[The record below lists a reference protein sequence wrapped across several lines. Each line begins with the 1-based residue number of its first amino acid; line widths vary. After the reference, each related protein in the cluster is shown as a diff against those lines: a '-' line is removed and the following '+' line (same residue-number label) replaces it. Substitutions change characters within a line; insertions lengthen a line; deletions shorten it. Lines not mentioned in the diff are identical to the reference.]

1 MSDDLQVQAEVR
13 LKDSLSAPAS
23 KALRGVSSEAR
34 RVSAQAGKDAAAFK
48 GTADALARVGR
59 EGKQAARS
67 LEGIPLAVARIGHSP
82 FAAATRGLQQ
92 MERNARRTTQEV
104 SRMSRVMRGVGGA
117 VGQAGGVL
125 RGQAA
130 AMAGGVVTAG
140 SAMHLVSMD
149 SRYAAMKGHAN
160 MTEDE
165 AAAFRRSV
173 QHTAG
178 STLVSE
184 SDAMT
189 LAEVMQDRIGDK
201 DFYTKNLALFAKAQK
216 GSGAT
221 AESMGEFGLLLH
233 NMGIRDPKEV
243 ERALSG
249 GMSIGDKG
257 SFTMRDLSTYG
268 LSAASTYKGM
278 GRKGKDALFEIDTA
292 LQLAR
297 QSKGSSAEAGT
308 SVDAF
313 LRELLNPERQKKL
326 KRAGIKLRNKDGSF
340 RSILDIQKDI
350 AKRTGGDINKFAK
363 LGFSGESLP
372 AMMAMLSEYRQNKN
386 FDFLNK
392 YKTTGDEGTLDRK
405 WRANTDT
412 IDSALT
418 AIGNSWAQTMDSL
431 FTEPLKK
438 ASRYI
443 VEMGEGTRNTSVAL
457 GALAAVALALFAKFK
472 AAQALFR
479 LGGKLLGKGGGAA
492 LEGAVKGAGGG
503 AQGASAALA
512 TAQSQKKNIINAVK
526 KDIAKGKMA
535 PLTGVVAADGGIA
548 SGLPAAVP
556 QAAKAAAKG
565 GFVPGAKA
573 LLKGG
578 ALNALFAGAEVAA
591 TELDDSLTRAQK
603 NEAHTETAGGLA
615 GALAGGKAGA
625 MALGALGSLAGPIGT
640 AIGGAIG
647 GLGGGIAGYFGGS
660 WVGKKLGGW
669 FFGDDDEAAPAP
681 QPENGAQNAP
691 DIARTVL
698 QAAQIM
704 QNQPLAATLNIQ
716 LEMDGEVIARKVEQV
731 QLRQATRR

>member
-23 KALRGVSSEAR
+23 KALRGVSSESR

-104 SRMSRVMRGVGGA
+104 SRMSRVMRGMGGA

-130 AMAGGVVTAG
+130 SLAGGVVAAG
-140 SAMHLVSMD
+140 SAMQVVDMD
-149 SRYAAMKGHAN
+149 ARNTALKANAN
-160 MTEDE
+160 MTPKEF
-165 AAAFRRSV
+165 AAFKRAR
-173 QHTAG
+173 QQAA
-178 STLVSE
+178 STSLVAE
-184 SDAMT
+184 SDVQAI
-189 LAEVMQDRIGDK
+189 AEVVQDITGDRA
-201 DFYTKNLALFAKAQK
+201 FYTTSLAVMAKAQK
-216 GSGAT
+216 ASGSDARSVGTMSAV
-221 AESMGEFGLLLH
+221 LH
-233 NMGIRDPKEV
+233 DIGITDPKEL
-243 ERALSG
+243 ERAYSGLALQGDRGAYTLGDITKYGGGVLSMYSALGHG
-249 GMSIGDKG
+249 GKQG
-257 SFTMRDLSTYG
+257 
-268 LSAASTYKGM
+268 A
-278 GRKGKDALFEIDTA
+278 FEANTA
-292 LQLAR
+292 LQLAM
-297 QSKGSSAEAGT
+297 STTKNAAT
-308 SVDAF
+308 ATTAVDAF
-313 LRELLNPERQKKL
+313 LRDLQNKEIQKKL
-326 KRAGIKLRNKDGSF
+326 KKAKINVFDKQGNF
-340 RSILDIQKDI
+340 RSLTDIQKEI
-350 AKRTGGDINKFAK
+350 LSRTGGDLRKFNR
-363 LGFSGESLP
+363 LGFTDEAKR
-372 AMMAMLSEYRQNKN
+372 AMTFAMGQYKQSRN
-386 FDFLNK
+386 FDFMDK
-392 YKTTGDEGTLDRK
+392 YGVTGDEGTLDRK
-405 WRANTDT
+405 WRENSES
-412 IDSALT
+412 ISSGLT
-418 AIGNSWAQTMDSL
+418 AVGNSWSRLMDSML
-431 FTEPLKK
+431 TEPLRK
-438 ASRYI
+438 ASKYI
-443 VEMGEGTRNTSVAL
+443 VEMGEDTRNTAVAL

-472 AAQALFR
+472 AAQALFK
-479 LGGKLLGKGGGAA
+479 LGGKLLGKGGGTA
-492 LEGAVKGAGGG
+492 LEGATKGA
-503 AQGASAALA
+503 AGASAALA
-512 TAQSQKKNIINAVK
+512 AAQSQKKNIINAVK

-556 QAAKAAAKG
+556 QAAKAATKG

-615 GALAGGKAGA
+615 GSLALAKAGA
-625 MALGALGSLAGPIGT
+625 IGGAALGSLLGPIGT

>member
-1 MSDDLQVQAEVR
+1 MSDDLQVQAELR
-13 LKDSLSAPAS
+13 LKDNLSAPAS

-48 GTADALARVGR
+48 GTADALARVGK

-130 AMAGGVVTAG
+130 SLAGGVVAAG
-140 SAMHLVSMD
+140 SAMQVVDMD
-149 SRYAAMKGHAN
+149 ARNTALKANAN
-160 MTEDE
+160 MTPKEF
-165 AAAFRRSV
+165 AAFKRAR
-173 QHTAG
+173 QQAA
-178 STLVSE
+178 STSLVSE
-184 SDAMT
+184 SDVQT
-189 LAEVMQDRIGDK
+189 IAEVVQDITGDRA
-201 DFYTKNLALFAKAQK
+201 FYSNSLAVMAKAQK
-216 GSGAT
+216 ASGSDARSVGTMSAV
-221 AESMGEFGLLLH
+221 LH
-233 NMGIRDPKEV
+233 DIGITDPKEL
-243 ERALSG
+243 ERAYSG
-249 GMSIGDKG
+249 LALQGDKG
-257 SFTMRDLSTYG
+257 AYTLGDITKYGGGVLSMY
-268 LSAASTYKGM
+268 SALGH
-278 GRKGKDALFEIDTA
+278 GGKQGAFEANTA
-292 LQLAR
+292 LQLAM
-297 QSKGSSAEAGT
+297 STTKNAAT
-308 SVDAF
+308 ATTAVDAF
-313 LRELLNPERQKKL
+313 MRDLQNKEVQKKL
-326 KRAGIKLRNKDGSF
+326 KKAKINVFDKQGNF
-340 RSILDIQKDI
+340 RSLTDIQKDI
-350 AKRTGGDINKFAK
+350 LTRTGGDLRKFNR
-363 LGFSGESLP
+363 LGITDEGKR
-372 AMMAMLSEYRQNKN
+372 AMTFAMGQYKKDRN
-386 FDFLNK
+386 FDFMDK
-392 YKTTGDEGTLDRK
+392 YNVTGDEGTLDRK
-405 WRANTDT
+405 WRENSES
-412 IDSALT
+412 ISSGLT
-418 AIGNSWAQTMDSL
+418 ALGNSWSQIMDSL
-431 FTEPLKK
+431 LTEPLRK
-438 ASRYI
+438 ASKYI

-479 LGGKLLGKGGGAA
+479 LGG
-492 LEGAVKGAGGG
+492 

-512 TAQSQKKNIINAVK
+512 TAQAQKKTLVNAIK

-535 PLTGVVAADGGIA
+535 PITGVVAADGGIA

-556 QAAKAAAKG
+556 QAAKAAAKS
-565 GFVPGAKA
+565 GFVPSAKA

-578 ALNALFAGAEVAA
+578 VLNALFAGAEVAA

-615 GALAGGKAGA
+615 GSLALAKAGA
-625 MALGALGSLAGPIGT
+625 IGGAALGSFLGPIGT

-681 QPENGAQNAP
+681 QPENGAQSQP
-691 DIARTVL
+691 DITRTVL

>member
-1 MSDDLQVQAEVR
+1 MSDDLQVQAELR

-48 GTADALARVGR
+48 GTADALARVGK

-130 AMAGGVVTAG
+130 SLAGGVVAAG
-140 SAMHLVSMD
+140 SAMQVVDMD
-149 SRYAAMKGHAN
+149 ARNTALKANAN
-160 MTEDE
+160 MTPKEF
-165 AAAFRRSV
+165 AAFKRAR
-173 QHTAG
+173 QQAA
-178 STLVSE
+178 STSLVSE
-184 SDAMT
+184 SDVQT
-189 LAEVMQDRIGDK
+189 IAEVVQDITGDRA
-201 DFYTKNLALFAKAQK
+201 FYSNSLAVMAKAQK
-216 GSGAT
+216 ASGSDARSVGTMSAV
-221 AESMGEFGLLLH
+221 LH
-233 NMGIRDPKEV
+233 DIGITDPKEL
-243 ERALSG
+243 ERAYSG
-249 GMSIGDKG
+249 LALQGDKG
-257 SFTMRDLSTYG
+257 AYTLGDITKYGGGVLSMY
-268 LSAASTYKGM
+268 SALGH
-278 GRKGKDALFEIDTA
+278 GGKQGAFEANTA
-292 LQLAR
+292 LQLAM
-297 QSKGSSAEAGT
+297 STTKNAAT
-308 SVDAF
+308 ATTAVDAF
-313 LRELLNPERQKKL
+313 MRDLQNKEVQKKL
-326 KRAGIKLRNKDGSF
+326 KKAKINVFDKQGNF
-340 RSILDIQKDI
+340 RSLTDIQKDI
-350 AKRTGGDINKFAK
+350 LTRTGGDLRKFNR
-363 LGFSGESLP
+363 LGITDEGKR
-372 AMMAMLSEYRQNKN
+372 AMTFAMGQYKKDRN
-386 FDFLNK
+386 FDFMDK
-392 YKTTGDEGTLDRK
+392 YNVTGDEGTLDRK
-405 WRANTDT
+405 WRENSES
-412 IDSALT
+412 ISSGLT
-418 AIGNSWAQTMDSL
+418 ALGNSWSQIMDSL
-431 FTEPLKK
+431 LTEPLRN
-438 ASRYI
+438 ASKYI

-479 LGGKLLGKGGGAA
+479 LGGKLLGKGGMA
-492 LEGAVKGAGGG
+492 LEGVAKDTAGG

-512 TAQSQKKNIINAVK
+512 TAQAQKKTLVNAIK

-535 PLTGVVAADGGIA
+535 PITGVVAADGGIA

-556 QAAKAAAKG
+556 QAAKAAAKS

-578 ALNALFAGAEVAA
+578 VLNALFAGAEVAA

-615 GALAGGKAGA
+615 GSLALAKAGA
-625 MALGALGSLAGPIGT
+625 IGGAALGSFLGPIGT

-681 QPENGAQNAP
+681 QPENGAQSQP
-691 DIARTVL
+691 DITRTVL